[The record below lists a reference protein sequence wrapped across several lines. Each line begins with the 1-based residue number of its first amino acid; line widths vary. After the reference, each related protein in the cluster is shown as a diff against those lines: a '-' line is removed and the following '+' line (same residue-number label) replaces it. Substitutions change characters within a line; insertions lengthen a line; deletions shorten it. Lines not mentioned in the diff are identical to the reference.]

1 MYEYICIRYIFL
13 KQWLTCAPGPY
24 TGAST
29 LPLAAWHT
37 GQCSRHTGHTRHSR
51 LFQHFLA
58 GCQAFCYPGHDRP
71 AETMSYFYNNGYQ
84 YTLFKRNQYVREM
97 LTLLWQTSEH
107 LLVLFTL
114 SAWICFFYPKNLVY
128 SMYVNVI
135 SLSLPNAVRTFG
147 QFSIAVSEE
156 DTLPVLVFALL
167 KVRECR
173 TARCS
178 IAKLLAVARACGMAK
193 NIRNWIVPNWSSGKF
208 KWFYWVIWIS
218 ELFKYSY
225 KNI

>member
-71 AETMSYFYNNGYQ
+71 AETMSYFYYNGYQ

-114 SAWICFFYPKNLVY
+114 SAWICFFIQKILC
-128 SMYVNVI
+128 MYVSCI
-135 SLSLPNAVRTFG
+135 AYLMQSAHLASFPLQSLKRTHFRSSSLLFSKCVNAAQPG
-147 QFSIAVSEE
+147 
-156 DTLPVLVFALL
+156 
-167 KVRECR
+167 
-173 TARCS
+173 
-178 IAKLLAVARACGMAK
+178 VA
-193 NIRNWIVPNWSSGKF
+193 
-208 KWFYWVIWIS
+208 
-218 ELFKYSY
+218 
-225 KNI
+225 